1 MNPVVP
7 WWSYKRL
14 RFGKFETFLSP
25 FPVHYCIGVCGRIFI
40 QARRSTVAGV
50 AGGRVVPM
58 KVETMARGVRPLSIG
73 IFAFD
78 GVSLLDL
85 TGPFEAFALA
95 RTHAADGKDR
105 SCYDARVIGVTGK
118 TFASDSGLV
127 FKTDDTL
134 LRARHLDSI
143 IVPGG
148 VAVRAGE
155 TYRKISEWLT
165 SHAHRIRRIISV
177 CTGIYPLAKS
187 GLLDGRKITTHW
199 RFVQDVARRFP
210 KLRVD
215 PISPF
220 IKDGPFYTCGGGT
233 GAIEMALALIEEDY
247 GSPVALSV
255 ARELVVRLRPGGDNE
270 NSVDLLQFECGP
282 MDRLADLPA
291 WIGSHLSDN
300 LSVEAL
306 ANRVCLCPRHFSR
319 LFKRFF
325 HLTPSAFVERL
336 RLDEARRRLILP
348 RNSVENVARDV
359 GFKNADSFR
368 RAFDRHLGMS
378 PLSYKRNFK
387 AQSIRPLNSSLFAA

>member
-1 MNPVVP
+1 
-7 WWSYKRL
+7 
-14 RFGKFETFLSP
+14 
-25 FPVHYCIGVCGRIFI
+25 
-40 QARRSTVAGV
+40 
-50 AGGRVVPM
+50 M
-58 KVETMARGVRPLSIG
+58 KIRAVSEGIKPLSIG
-73 IFAFD
+73 IFGFD

-85 TGPFEAFALA
+85 TGPFEAFAVA

-118 TFASDSGLV
+118 TFVSESGLV

-134 LRARHLDSI
+134 LGARDVDSI

-148 VAVRAGE
+148 EAVRAGE

-165 SHAHRIRRIISV
+165 THAYRIRRIISV

-220 IKDGPFYTCGGGT
+220 VNDGPFYTCGGGT
-233 GAIEMALALIEEDY
+233 AAIEMALALIEEDY
-247 GSPVALSV
+247 GSSVALSV
-255 ARELVVRLRPGGDNE
+255 ARELVARLRPGGDNE
-270 NSVDLLQFECGP
+270 TTVDPLQFDCGP

-300 LSVEAL
+300 LSVEVL

-319 LFKRFF
+319 LFKLSF
-325 HLTPSAFVERL
+325 HMTPAAFVERL
-336 RLDEARRRLILP
+336 RLHEARRRLILP
-348 RNSVENVARDV
+348 RNNVENVARDV
-359 GFKNADSFR
+359 GFNNADSFR
-368 RAFDRHLGMS
+368 RAFERRHGMS
-378 PLSYKRNFK
+378 PLRYKRNYK
-387 AQSIRPLNSSLFAA
+387 TQISSHYNASLFAA

>member
-1 MNPVVP
+1 MKIATV
-7 WWSYKRL
+7 
-14 RFGKFETFLSP
+14 FEE
-25 FPVHYCIGVCGRIFI
+25 V
-40 QARRSTVAGV
+40 
-50 AGGRVVPM
+50 
-58 KVETMARGVRPLSIG
+58 KPLSIAILG
-73 IFAFD
+73 FD

-85 TGPFEAFALA
+85 TGPFEAFAVA
-95 RTHAADGKDR
+95 RTHAADGTDR
-105 SCYDARVIGVTGK
+105 SCYDARIIGVTGK
-118 TFASDSGLV
+118 TFASESGPV

-134 LRARHLDSI
+134 LRVRHVDSI

-165 SHAHRIRRIISV
+165 THAHRIRRIISV

-187 GLLDGRKITTHW
+187 GLLDGRRITTHW

-210 KLRVD
+210 KLHVD

-233 GAIEMALALIEEDY
+233 AAIEMALALIEEDY
-247 GSPVALSV
+247 GSSVALSV
-255 ARELVVRLRPGGDNE
+255 ARELVARLRPGGDNE
-270 NSVDLLQFECGP
+270 NSVDPLQFDCGP

-300 LSVEAL
+300 LSVEVL

-325 HLTPSAFVERL
+325 HVAPAAFVERL
-336 RLDEARRRLILP
+336 RLDEAQRRLILP
-348 RNSVENVARDV
+348 RNNVENVARDV

-368 RAFDRHLGMS
+368 RAFERRHGIS
-378 PLSYKRNFK
+378 PLSYKRNYK
-387 AQSIRPLNSSLFAA
+387 TQSSSHYNASLFAA

>member
-1 MNPVVP
+1 M
-7 WWSYKRL
+7 K
-14 RFGKFETFLSP
+14 
-25 FPVHYCIGVCGRIFI
+25 I
-40 QARRSTVAGV
+40 ATVSEAV
-50 AGGRVVPM
+50 
-58 KVETMARGVRPLSIG
+58 KPLSIAILG
-73 IFAFD
+73 FD

-85 TGPFEAFALA
+85 TGPFEAFAVA

-105 SCYDARVIGVTGK
+105 SCYDARIISVTGK
-118 TFASDSGLV
+118 TFASESGPV

-134 LRARHLDSI
+134 LRARHVDSI

-165 SHAHRIRRIISV
+165 THGHRIRRIISV

-187 GLLDGRKITTHW
+187 GLLDGRRITTHW

-210 KLRVD
+210 KLHVD

-233 GAIEMALALIEEDY
+233 AAIEMALALIEEDY
-247 GSPVALSV
+247 GSSVALSV
-255 ARELVVRLRPGGDNE
+255 ARELVARLRPGGDNE
-270 NSVDLLQFECGP
+270 NSVDLLQFDCRP

-300 LSVEAL
+300 LSVEVL
-306 ANRVCLCPRHFSR
+306 ASRVCLCPRHFSR

-325 HLTPSAFVERL
+325 HVAPAAFVERL

-348 RNSVENVARDV
+348 RNNVENVACDV

-368 RAFDRHLGMS
+368 RAFERHHSVS
-378 PLSYKRNFK
+378 PLRYKRN
-387 AQSIRPLNSSLFAA
+387 AHGQSSSAYDSSLFAA

>member
-1 MNPVVP
+1 M
-7 WWSYKRL
+7 K
-14 RFGKFETFLSP
+14 
-25 FPVHYCIGVCGRIFI
+25 IG
-40 QARRSTVAGV
+40 TVAKGV
-50 AGGRVVPM
+50 
-58 KVETMARGVRPLSIG
+58 KPLSIG
-73 IFAFD
+73 ILGFE

-85 TGPFEAFALA
+85 IGPFEAFALA

-118 TFASDSGLV
+118 TFASESGLV

-134 LRARHLDSI
+134 LGARHVDSI

-148 VAVRAGE
+148 VVVRAGE
-155 TYRKISEWLT
+155 TNRKISEWLT
-165 SHAHRIRRIISV
+165 THSHRIRRIISV

-233 GAIEMALALIEEDY
+233 AAIEMALALIEEDY

-255 ARELVVRLRPGGDNE
+255 ARELVARLRPGGDNE

-282 MDRLADLPA
+282 MDRLVDLPA

-325 HLTPSAFVERL
+325 HVTPSAFVERL

-348 RNSVENVARDV
+348 RSSVENVARDV
-359 GFKNADSFR
+359 GFKSADSFR
-368 RAFDRHLGMS
+368 RAFERRHSIS
-378 PLSYKRNFK
+378 PLRYKRNSHGQISS
-387 AQSIRPLNSSLFAA
+387 AYNSSLFAA

>member
-1 MNPVVP
+1 M
-7 WWSYKRL
+7 K
-14 RFGKFETFLSP
+14 
-25 FPVHYCIGVCGRIFI
+25 I
-40 QARRSTVAGV
+40 ATVSGAV
-50 AGGRVVPM
+50 
-58 KVETMARGVRPLSIG
+58 KPLSIAILG
-73 IFAFD
+73 FD

-85 TGPFEAFALA
+85 TGPFEAFAVA

-105 SCYDARVIGVTGK
+105 SCYDARMIGVTGK
-118 TFASDSGLV
+118 TFASESGVV

-134 LRARHLDSI
+134 LRAHHVDSI

-165 SHAHRIRRIISV
+165 THGHRFRRIISV
-177 CTGIYPLAKS
+177 CAGIYPLAKS

-220 IKDGPFYTCGGGT
+220 VNDGPFYTCGGGT
-233 GAIEMALALIEEDY
+233 AAIEMALALIEKDY
-247 GSPVALSV
+247 GLPVALSV

-270 NSVDLLQFECGP
+270 NTVDPLQFECGP

-291 WIGSHLSDN
+291 WIGSHLSDH
-300 LSVEAL
+300 LSVDVL

-325 HLTPSAFVERL
+325 HATPAAFVERL

-348 RNSVENVARDV
+348 RNSVENVACDV

-368 RAFDRHLGMS
+368 RAFERCHGTS

-387 AQSIRPLNSSLFAA
+387 TQSGSPYNSSLFAA